1 MTASHA
7 PVRPV
12 SAPVRA
18 TPARSAALVI
28 ARAVVDGIRH
38 SLPEHA
44 PLFDTRA
51 TEFVALVL
59 EYDAMDSALGI
70 AAGAD
75 AFRELGVAEYA
86 AGKGLDRLSRAYH
99 SAGRGALPVL
109 ASLSRQPGAGSALMD
124 TGVEALL
131 RCADVL
137 IRLSTTAY
145 RAAHT
150 PSVAEL
156 RRDLLK
162 EILSGRPP
170 AKWVALA
177 AEAGWVPPARVVAI
191 AAEPGAIRASFGPEV
206 LADLTGE
213 YPHLLVPDDVEIGG
227 ILAGTRAAVGPAVA
241 PAEAAA
247 SLRWARRTLE
257 LVRREVIEDGPLVRW
272 SDHLTTHWLFADE
285 VLTGALVTRSLAPIA
300 DLPPN
305 ERTKLA
311 ETLEAMLAARGGAPE
326 IANNLGV
333 HPQTVR
339 NRLRRLRVL
348 FGARLD
354 DPEER
359 LDLRIA
365 LRADL
370 LASEP
375 ARPATPIRAA

>member
-7 PVRPV
+7 
-12 SAPVRA
+12 
-18 TPARSAALVI
+18 PARSAALVI
-28 ARAVVDGIRH
+28 ARVVVDGIRH

-44 PLFDTRA
+44 PLFDARA
-51 TEFVALVL
+51 TEFVASVL
-59 EYDAMDSALGI
+59 ERDGMNLGI

-75 AFRELGVAEYA
+75 AFRQAGVAEYA
-86 AGKGLDRLSRAYH
+86 AGKELDRLSRAYH
-99 SAGRGALPVL
+99 SAGRCALPAL

-131 RCADVL
+131 RCSDVL
-137 IRLSTTAY
+137 IRLSTAAY

-150 PSVAEL
+150 PSIAEL

-162 EILSGRPP
+162 EILSGRSP
-170 AKWVALA
+170 AKWAGLA
-177 AEAGWVPPARVVAI
+177 ADAGWVPPARVVAI
-191 AAEPGAIRASFGPEV
+191 AAEPGAVRASFGPEV
-206 LADLTGE
+206 LADLGGE
-213 YPHLLVPDDVEIGG
+213 YPHLLVPDDIEIGG
-227 ILAGTRAAVGPAVA
+227 VLAGTRAAVGPAVA
-241 PAEAAA
+241 PADAAV

-285 VLTGALVTRSLAPIA
+285 VLTTALVTRSLAPIA
-300 DLPPN
+300 DLPAN

-311 ETLEAMLAARGGAPE
+311 ETLDAMLSARGGAPE

-339 NRLRRLRVL
+339 NRMRRLRVL

-354 DPEER
+354 DPQSR

-365 LRADL
+365 LRAEL
-370 LASEP
+370 RTVEP
-375 ARPATPIRAA
+375 ARPSAPMKVA

>member
-1 MTASHA
+1 MTASLA
-7 PVRPV
+7 
-12 SAPVRA
+12 
-18 TPARSAALVI
+18 PARSAALVL
-28 ARAVVDGIRH
+28 ARAVVDGVRH
-38 SLPEHA
+38 ALPEHA
-44 PLFDTRA
+44 PLFGARA
-51 TEFVALVL
+51 TEFVASVL
-59 EYDAMDSALGI
+59 EHDGMASALGI

-75 AFRELGVAEYA
+75 AFREVGVAEYA
-86 AGKGLDRLSRAYH
+86 AGRELDRLSRAYH
-99 SAGRGALPVL
+99 AAGRCALPVL
-109 ASLSRQPGAGSALMD
+109 ASLSRRPGAGPGLMD

-131 RCADVL
+131 RCSDVL
-137 IRLSTTAY
+137 TRLSTAAY

-170 AKWVALA
+170 AKWAGLA
-177 AEAGWVPPARVVAI
+177 AEAGWVPPARVVAL

-227 ILAGTRAAVGPAVA
+227 VLAGARAAAGPAVA
-241 PAEAAA
+241 PAEAAV

-285 VLTGALVTRSLAPIA
+285 VLTTALVARSLAPFA
-300 DLPPN
+300 QLPPN

-348 FGARLD
+348 FGDRLD
-354 DPEER
+354 DPRER

-365 LRADL
+365 LRAEL
-370 LASEP
+370 LTPAPEP
-375 ARPATPIRAA
+375 AKPLTPIRAA

>member
-1 MTASHA
+1 MMTLTASHA
-7 PVRPV
+7 P
-12 SAPVRA
+12 
-18 TPARSAALVI
+18 ARTAALVI
-28 ARAVVDGIRH
+28 ARVVVDGIRH

-44 PLFDTRA
+44 PLFDARA
-51 TEFVALVL
+51 TEFVASVL
-59 EYDAMDSALGI
+59 ERDGMNLGI

-75 AFRELGVAEYA
+75 AFRQVGVAEYA
-86 AGKGLDRLSRAYH
+86 AGKDLERLSRAYH
-99 SAGRGALPVL
+99 SAGRCALPAL

-137 IRLSTTAY
+137 IRLSTAAY
-145 RAAHT
+145 RAART
-150 PSVAEL
+150 PSIAEV
-156 RRDLLK
+156 RQDLLK

-170 AKWVALA
+170 SKWAGLA
-177 AEAGWVPPARVVAI
+177 AEAGWVPPARLVAV
-191 AAEPGAIRASFGPEV
+191 AAEPGAVRASFGPEV

-227 ILAGTRAAVGPAVA
+227 VLAGTRAAVGPAVA
-241 PAEAAA
+241 PAEAAV

-285 VLTGALVTRSLAPIA
+285 VLTTALVTRSLAPI
-300 DLPPN
+300 DGLPAN
-305 ERTKLA
+305 ERAKLA
-311 ETLEAMLAARGGAPE
+311 ETLDAMLSARGGAPE
-326 IANNLGV
+326 IADNLGV

-354 DPEER
+354 DPEAR

-365 LRADL
+365 LRAEL
-370 LASEP
+370 LTPEP
-375 ARPATPIRAA
+375 GRQATPMKVA

>member
-7 PVRPV
+7 
-12 SAPVRA
+12 
-18 TPARSAALVI
+18 PARSAALVI
-28 ARAVVDGIRH
+28 ARAVLDGVRH
-38 SLPEHA
+38 ALPEHA
-44 PLFDTRA
+44 PLFDARA
-51 TEFVALVL
+51 TEFVALLL
-59 EYDAMDSALGI
+59 EHDGPAVAPGI
-70 AAGAD
+70 AVGAD
-75 AFRELGVAEYA
+75 AFREAGVAEYA
-86 AGKGLDRLSRAYH
+86 AGKDLERLSRAYH
-99 SAGRGALPVL
+99 SAGRCALPVL
-109 ASLSRQPGAGSALMD
+109 ASLSRQPGAGTALVD

-137 IRLSTTAY
+137 TRLSTSAY

-162 EILSGRPP
+162 EIASGRPP
-170 AKWVALA
+170 VKWAALA
-177 AEAGWVPPARVVAI
+177 AEAGWVPPATVVAV
-191 AAEPGAIRASFGPEV
+191 AAEPGAVRASFGPEV

-213 YPHLLVPDDVEIGG
+213 YPYLLVPDDVAIGG
-227 ILAGTRAAVGPAVA
+227 VLDGARAAIGPAVP
-241 PAEAAA
+241 PAEAAM

-272 SDHLTTHWLFADE
+272 SDHLTTHWLFVDE

-300 DLPPN
+300 DLTPT
-305 ERTKLA
+305 ERAKLA

-326 IANNLGV
+326 IADNLGV

-348 FGARLD
+348 FGDALD
-354 DPEER
+354 DPEAR

-365 LRADL
+365 LRAGPR
-370 LASEP
+370 APGP
-375 ARPATPIRAA
+375 ARPVTPARAA

>member
-7 PVRPV
+7 PVRPAPAP
-12 SAPVRA
+12 SA
-18 TPARSAALVI
+18 PARSAALVI
-28 ARAVVDGIRH
+28 ARVVVDNIRH

-44 PLFDTRA
+44 PLFDARA
-51 TEFVALVL
+51 IEFVALVL
-59 EYDAMDSALGI
+59 EHDGMNSAPGI
-70 AAGAD
+70 AVGAD
-75 AFRELGVAEYA
+75 AFRQVGVAEYA
-86 AGKGLDRLSRAYH
+86 AGKELARLSRAYH

-137 IRLSTTAY
+137 IRLSTAAY

-150 PSVAEL
+150 PSTAEV
-156 RRDLLK
+156 RQDLLR

-170 AKWVALA
+170 AKWAGLA
-177 AEAGWVPPARVVAI
+177 AAAGWVPPARVVAV
-191 AAEPGAIRASFGPEV
+191 AAEPGAVRASFGPEV

-213 YPHLLVPDDVEIGG
+213 YPHLLVPDDVEISGV
-227 ILAGTRAAVGPAVA
+227 LAGARAAVGPAVA

-285 VLTGALVTRSLAPIA
+285 VLTSALVTRSLAPIA
-300 DLPPN
+300 DLPSN

-311 ETLEAMLAARGGAPE
+311 ETLDAMLAARGGAPE

-348 FGARLD
+348 FGTRLD
-354 DPEER
+354 DPQAR

-370 LASEP
+370 LAPEQ
-375 ARPATPIRAA
+375 AGAATPIRAA

>member
-7 PVRPV
+7 PARPAAARP
-12 SAPVRA
+12 AP
-18 TPARSAALVI
+18 TRSAALVL
-28 ARAVVDGIRH
+28 ARAVVDGVRH

-44 PLFDTRA
+44 PLFDARA
-51 TEFVALVL
+51 TEFVASIL
-59 EYDAMDSALGI
+59 EHDGMASALGI

-75 AFRELGVAEYA
+75 AFREIGVAEYA
-86 AGKGLDRLSRAYH
+86 AGKELDRLSRAYH
-99 SAGRGALPVL
+99 SAGRCALPVL
-109 ASLSRQPGAGSALMD
+109 ASLSRQHGAGPGLMD

-145 RAAHT
+145 RVAHT

-156 RRDLLK
+156 RRDLLR
-162 EILSGRPP
+162 ELLSGR
-170 AKWVALA
+170 KWAGLA
-177 AEAGWVPPARVVAI
+177 AEAGWVPPARVVAV
-191 AAEPGAIRASFGPEV
+191 AAEPGAVRTAFGPEV

-213 YPHLLVPDDVEIGG
+213 YPHLLVPDDIEIGG
-227 ILAGTRAAVGPAVA
+227 VLAGTRAAVGPAVA
-241 PAEAAA
+241 PAEAAV

-285 VLTGALVTRSLAPIA
+285 VLTSALVTRSLAPIA
-300 DLPPN
+300 ELPPN

-311 ETLEAMLAARGGAPE
+311 ETLDAMLAARGGAPE
-326 IANNLGV
+326 IAENLGV

-354 DPEER
+354 DPQER

-365 LRADL
+365 LRADTHT
-370 LASEP
+370 AEP
-375 ARPATPIRAA
+375 ARPVTPIRAA